1 MLLNDII
8 SFADDMI
15 ADMQK
20 PDFVRHMKD
29 LTDPDKHGV
38 DLSLKPKDEKSV
50 GTYRK
55 LQVD

>member
-1 MLLNDII
+1 
-8 SFADDMI
+8 MI
-15 ADMQK
+15 ANMQE
-20 PDFVRHMKD
+20 PEFVRYMKD

-38 DLSLKPKDEKSV
+38 DLGLKPKGDDTV